1 MWSTLD
7 WFNMFKHI
15 SYFFLK
21 EKKVILPFC
30 IYWCVA
36 FRHFPLVNVIATEC
50 VRDCMFSGV
59 LFVLE
64 TWDASCKGK
73 TIIRSLAVSFPSI
86 RVPWLNRNK
95 IKRMLLHWKWNV
107 IHISFFFNVFI
118 FYYLRNILFQGLEIS
133 QKHLEIVIN
142 EQAVEHLQW
151 NIFRILL
158 ESIKNWPKTMS
169 NIEQLIIFVENLT

>member
-1 MWSTLD
+1 MIDSSCLNTSVIIFL
-7 WFNMFKHI
+7 
-15 SYFFLK
+15 LK
-21 EKKVILPFC
+21 EKKSFC
-30 IYWCVA
+30 IYRCVA
-36 FRHFPLVNVIATEC
+36 FRHFPFVNVIATEC
-50 VRDCMFSGV
+50 VRDCIFSGV

-118 FYYLRNILFQGLEIS
+118 FYYLRNIWFQRLEVC
-133 QKHLEIVIN
+133 QKHLKIVIN
-142 EQAVEHLQW
+142 EHLQW
-151 NIFRILL
+151 NVFQILL
-158 ESIKNWPKTMS
+158 ESIKNWLKTMS
-169 NIEQLIIFVENLT
+169 K